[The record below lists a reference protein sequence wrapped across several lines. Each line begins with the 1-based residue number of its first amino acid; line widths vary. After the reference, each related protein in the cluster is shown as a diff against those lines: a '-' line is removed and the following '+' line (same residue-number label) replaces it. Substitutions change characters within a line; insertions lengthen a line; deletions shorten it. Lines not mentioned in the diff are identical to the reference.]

1 MINPLGTPPEPI
13 GQLAL
18 QIAPMPKDTNAYSD
32 MSGGWLVSKMD
43 MAGSIAATKISQG
56 RVVTVAVDRM
66 NFMIPVQVGNIVS
79 FYTDITKI
87 GHSSIQVEVEVWMQS
102 AIESEVIKVTE
113 GLFVFVA
120 LDDQGRTRTIN
131 HATK

>member
-1 MINPLGTPPEPI
+1 MTNLLDPPSEPI
-13 GQLAL
+13 DQLAL
-18 QIAPMPKDTNAYSD
+18 QISPMPKDTNAYSD
-32 MSGGWLVSKMD
+32 ISGGWLVSKMD
-43 MAGSIAATKISQG
+43 MAGSIAATKIAQG

-66 NFMIPVQVGNIVS
+66 NFMIPLQVGSIVS

-102 AIESEVIKVTE
+102 ATESKVIKVTE

-120 LDDQGRTRTIN
+120 LDDQGRTRAIS
-131 HATK
+131 HSAK